1 MIKSTIVTTDH
12 KVKVSKAEL
21 ADLLC
26 VPQDSNIYIVRPANS
41 SDRDTSSDRKVSLD
55 VDVNLWVTWTETECS
70 GKS

>member
-1 MIKSTIVTTDH
+1 MIKSTVVTTDH

-26 VPQDSNIYIVRPANS
+26 APQDSSIYIVRPANS
-41 SDRDTSSDRKVSLD
+41 SDREVSLD
-55 VDVNLWVTWTETECS
+55 VDVNLWVTWTETECL